1 MEIRCCV
8 FVFFIVHLVSK
19 SPTECFPLIGTFME
33 LCSNAYKVN
42 MALKMPYLK
51 LKLSKKLLLYTK
63 SVTKLVKTG
72 GKLLY

>member
-8 FVFFIVHLVSK
+8 FVFFIVQLVSK

-33 LCSNAYKVN
+33 LCSNVYKVN
-42 MALKMPYLK
+42 LA